1 MRRIFAWSVRLK
13 PATVGFLVG
22 LSVAITVVVVALT
35 LYKVSV
41 DAIHDDIRADLT
53 RIAEVAASNIDGD
66 LHRTFTSRD
75 QEKTAAYQTAIAPLR
90 KLEKSSD
97 QISYIYTVVEANGGY
112 RFVLDPTPQ
121 GDKDGDK
128 IDDKSHIM
136 QLWAQIT
143 DTAIDALHQHKA
155 MAEEEPTTEQWG
167 TFISGFAPFFDS
179 KGKFV
184 GIVGVDLD
192 AKNFA
197 ARLAGVR
204 RALAISLALGMML
217 SLAIGLLGGFAQR
230 SALQSRRE
238 ILERQREIAHAKNLL
253 EEQHHQ
259 LQGAMASEQ
268 AAREQQRVASQRFQ
282 LLFNEMPVACFTFDG
297 NGTIREWNDRF
308 EALFGIEVENL
319 FLQEVYKLFPD
330 LGLPIMGVIG
340 GEPIHDLEWKF
351 QRKDGTELTL
361 LTDAFSF
368 EIGEEQVG
376 GIGSILN
383 ITYRKMLEL
392 KVAEQLA
399 LMQEL
404 SVTDALTGVR
414 NRRALEA
421 EAERF
426 FKLAQRN
433 GEPLSLLMMDV
444 DKFKSYNDTFGHQ
457 AGDEVLKT
465 VAKLLTKAARECDL
479 VARYGGEEF
488 CVILPSTDAHGAVL
502 AAERFRAAIEA
513 FAWSQRPVTASFG
526 ASTVHEHLNPEELLK
541 DADLALYAAKEAGRN
556 RTMHRDNL
564 GEIPKAA

>member
-41 DAIHDDIRADLT
+41 DAIHDDIRGDLT

-75 QEKTAAYQTAIAPLR
+75 QEKTAAYQAAIAPLK
-90 KLEKSSD
+90 KLEESSD
-97 QISYIYTVVEANGGY
+97 QISYIYTVVEAKGGY

-128 IDDKSHIM
+128 VDDKSHIM
-136 QLWAQIT
+136 QLWAQVT

-155 MAEEEPTTEQWG
+155 MAEEEPTTELWG
-167 TFISGFAPFFDS
+167 TFISGFAPFKDS
-179 KGKFV
+179 KGNFV

-204 RALAISLALGMML
+204 RALGVSLVLGMLL
-217 SLAIGLLGGFAQR
+217 SVAIGLLGGFAQF
-230 SALQSRRE
+230 SALHSR
-238 ILERQREIAHAKNLL
+238 QEIAQAKTEL
-253 EEQHHQ
+253 EEQHER
-259 LQGAMASEQ
+259 LQEAMASEQ
-268 AAREQQRVASQRFQ
+268 IAKEQLRAASHRFQ

-297 NGTIREWNDRF
+297 SGVIREWNEQF
-308 EALFGIEVENL
+308 ESLFGIEVKDL
-319 FLQEVYKLFPD
+319 FMQEVYKIFPD
-330 LGLPIMGVIG
+330 LGPRIMGVVG
-340 GEPIHDLEWKF
+340 GQPLHDFEWTF
-351 QRKDGTELTL
+351 TRKDGSVLTL
-361 LTDAFSF
+361 LSNAFSF
-368 EIGEEQVG
+368 EIDSYQVG
-376 GIGSILN
+376 GIGSILD
-383 ITYRKMLEL
+383 ITDRKELEMKL
-392 KVAEQLA
+392 AEQLV
-399 LMQEL
+399 LLQEL
-404 SVTDALTGVR
+404 SVTDGLTGVR

-421 EAERF
+421 ELNRF
-426 FKLAQRN
+426 YKLAKRN
-433 GEPLSLLMMDV
+433 SEQISILMMDV
-444 DKFKSYNDTFGHQ
+444 DKFKSYNDTFGHL

-465 VAKLLTKAARECDL
+465 IAKILTQTARECDL

-488 CVILPSTDAHGAVL
+488 CVILPATDPDGAIL

-513 FAWSQRPVTASFG
+513 HPWVERPVTASFG
-526 ASTVHEHLNPEELLK
+526 VATLSGHSNHEELLR

-556 RTMHRDNL
+556 RVFHRNAL
-564 GEIPKAA
+564 GELPKAA